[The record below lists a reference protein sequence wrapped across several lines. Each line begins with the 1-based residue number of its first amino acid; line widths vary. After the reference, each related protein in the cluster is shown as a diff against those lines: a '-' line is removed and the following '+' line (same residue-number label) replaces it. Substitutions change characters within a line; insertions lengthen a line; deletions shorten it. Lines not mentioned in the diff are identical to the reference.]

1 MFQKTNIKYIES
13 IIINYFQVE
22 RRDNIF
28 LLFDIHSFFL
38 KSCLSSKINFYF
50 VREILYIK
58 KILIEIF
65 FRIFLVSTFHFQENI
80 GVKDELKI

>member
-38 KSCLSSKINFYF
+38 KIMF
-50 VREILYIK
+50 E
-58 KILIEIF
+58 
-65 FRIFLVSTFHFQENI
+65 
-80 GVKDELKI
+80 